1 MSSVT
6 LPVLR
11 LPWVTLYIQKL
22 INDLWG
28 FQFLPYQKKDSHHA
42 SYLWFNT
49 KKPKQKNN
57 NNKVRY
63 LKNLNTTQT
72 NVS

>member
-11 LPWVTLYIQKL
+11 LPWVSLYIKKL

-49 KKPKQKNN
+49 KKTKQK
-57 NNKVRY
+57 K
-63 LKNLNTTQT
+63 QQQ
-72 NVS
+72 